1 MKTDLLLSSVS
12 LLPSSAGEIL
22 LIAVAVVVLGISKTG
37 FGGGIGILVIPL
49 IGIILPAGDMLGV
62 VAILLIAV
70 DVFANLHYLDS
81 YDKPALRWL
90 IPGAV
95 LGVVVGYVILH
106 VMSALTA
113 DKASFDRVLSLTIG
127 AICLAVIAVQ
137 SLRLAGVP
145 MHAFAHGPAGG
156 VAVGAVAG
164 SVSTVSHTAGPIVTL
179 YLLDDRVEKRKLVGT
194 MLLYTLVINCVKLS
208 AYIALGVVSWA
219 TLKQTLWMIPL
230 LPVGT
235 VIGAWMNRRIPE
247 KPFVILTYLAAAIA
261 AGQMV
266 WKSLS

>member
-1 MKTDLLLSSVS
+1 MQPWQYAIIGL
-12 LLPSSAGEIL
+12 
-22 LIAVAVVVLGISKTG
+22 AVIVLGISKTG
-37 FGGGIGILVIPL
+37 FGGGIGILVIPI
-49 IGIILPAGDMLGV
+49 IGLAMSAADMLGV

-70 DVFANLHYLDS
+70 DVFANLHYLDA
-81 YDKPALRWL
+81 YDKPALKWL

-95 LGVVVGYVILH
+95 IGVIVGYVVLH
-106 VMSALTA
+106 IMSTWTT
-113 DKASFDRVLSLTIG
+113 DKASFDRTLSLTIG
-127 AICLAVIAVQ
+127 GICLAVIAVQ

-194 MLLYTLVINCVKLS
+194 MLLYTLVINCVKLP
-208 AYIALGVVSWA
+208 AYIALGVVSWT
-219 TLKQTLWMIPL
+219 TLTQTLWMIPL
-230 LPVGT
+230 LPIGT
-235 VIGAWMNRRIPE
+235 IIGAWMNKRIPE
-247 KPFVILTYLAAAIA
+247 KPFVILTYLAAAVA

-266 WKSLS
+266 WKALR